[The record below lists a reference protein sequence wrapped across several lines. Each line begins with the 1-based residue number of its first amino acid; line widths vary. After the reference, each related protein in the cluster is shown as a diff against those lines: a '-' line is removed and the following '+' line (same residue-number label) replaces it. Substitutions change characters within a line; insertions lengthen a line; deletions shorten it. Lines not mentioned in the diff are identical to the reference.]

1 MDDQPAEE
9 QLTAMDVHILHRI
22 DLPRKP
28 AQGGHE
34 HGHEHDHGH
43 DHEPGERSLALDPV
57 SYAPPK
63 PAPVPAHELHPF
75 LRHFGEEHAA
85 LLRELDAVEEAILSI
100 GKDGYTR
107 QADGRLRHFFDFLD
121 RGFVPHNRR
130 EEAVLFPLLRERL
143 IASGEHGKGGGALTA
158 TDLME
163 DEHAKAMQL
172 AAVVVS
178 FLGLVF
184 RLPDERSSMIV
195 LDAALEQGK
204 NLIELLRLHVFRED
218 HIVFPLAHRLI
229 SRVEFDSLQAGAP
242 AAATST

>member
-22 DLPRKP
+22 DPPRK
-28 AQGGHE
+28 QTDGGHE
-34 HGHEHDHGH
+34 HGHGHGH
-43 DHEPGERSLALDPV
+43 GEGPLALDPV

-63 PAPVPAHELHPF
+63 PAPVPAHEMHPF
-75 LRHFGEEHAA
+75 LRAFGEEHVG
-85 LLRELDAVEEAILSI
+85 LLRELDAFEEAILSI

-107 QADGRLRHFFDFLD
+107 QADGKLRRFFEFLD
-121 RGFVPHNRR
+121 HEFVPHNRR
-130 EEAVLFPLLRERL
+130 EETVFFPLLRERL
-143 IASGEHGKGGGALTA
+143 IASGEQGKGGGNLTA

-172 AAVVVS
+172 AAVVLN

-184 RLPDERSSMIV
+184 RLPDERSAMIV
-195 LDAALEQGK
+195 LDSALEQGK

-218 HIVFPLAHRLI
+218 NIVFPLAHRLI
-229 SRVEFDSLQAGAP
+229 LVAEFDALQASAL
-242 AAATST
+242 AAATPT